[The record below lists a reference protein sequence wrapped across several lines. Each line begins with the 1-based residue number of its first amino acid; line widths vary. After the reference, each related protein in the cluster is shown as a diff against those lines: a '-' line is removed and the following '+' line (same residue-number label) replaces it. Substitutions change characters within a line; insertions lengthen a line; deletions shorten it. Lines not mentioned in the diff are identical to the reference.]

1 MTHGP
6 LYDLKT
12 ESELTELL
20 ESFANDSELME
31 LIRKVKHIP
40 LHELERQV
48 WNMPRV
54 PAPPYGTGLMM
65 DGKGNI
71 VENPDYRQP
80 TATVEIKHDLS
91 VKWYGAQFHASDYRL
106 IVDWLN
112 EIGAVDCKISQFNN
126 IVSGAMF
133 FVLAAIQEEKQ
144 F

>member
-1 MTHGP
+1 MFI
-6 LYDLKT
+6 D
-12 ESELTELL
+12 
-20 ESFANDSELME
+20 
-31 LIRKVKHIP
+31 KHFSRGDGVNHVP

-48 WNMPRV
+48 LNMPVV
-54 PAPPYGTGLMM
+54 PAPPYETGLMM

-71 VENPDYRQP
+71 VENPDYRRVTGVAGTDRMYYEQP

-133 FVLAAIQEEKQ
+133 FVLAAIQEEK
-144 F
+144 